1 MVGMLTEMGLP
12 SEVLPDYI
20 EGAKEAIDTAI
31 YTMKQR

>member
-20 EGAKEAIDTAI
+20 EGAQEAIDTAV
-31 YTMKQR
+31 YTMK